1 MFSNAPPRA
10 EFAPACHYGIAL
22 AAVATKQELQPFPKQ
37 GHLFFSN
44 TGTLWMGKCEAN
56 SFVKASTL

>member
-22 AAVATKQELQPFPKQ
+22 AAVATKQELQ
-37 GHLFFSN
+37 LFSN
-44 TGTLWMGKCEAN
+44 LFQNKAISFFQTLEHFGWE
-56 SFVKASTL
+56 SVKLILL